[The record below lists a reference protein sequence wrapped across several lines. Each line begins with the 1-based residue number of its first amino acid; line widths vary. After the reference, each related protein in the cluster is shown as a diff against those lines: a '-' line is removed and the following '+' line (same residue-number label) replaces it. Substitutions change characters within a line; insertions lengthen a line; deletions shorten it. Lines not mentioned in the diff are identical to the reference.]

1 MIEIA
6 NKFNILGKAISA
18 ERYGFGHINDTYLVV
33 CDSDVKYIMQRIN
46 HNVFKD
52 VPALMENI
60 VGVTEH
66 IYKRLVSEGGD
77 IEHALKVIP
86 TREGKSFFHSKD
98 GNYFRMYNF
107 IDGAISIE
115 RRATKEEFRLA
126 AIGFGRFQKML
137 DGFPANKLNETIK
150 DFHNTR
156 TRFENFLK
164 AIEDDLAGRK
174 NNCKE
179 EIDFFI
185 KRKGYSLRIVEA
197 IEKGLIPLRV
207 THNDT
212 KLNNVLINLTEMKAS
227 TVIDLDTVMPGS
239 IVYDFGDSI
248 RSGANTGAED
258 EKDLSK
264 VGFSLELF
272 EAYTSGFLEEVGN
285 RLTKSEVDSLAFG
298 AILMTFECGMRF
310 LTDHLN
316 GDKYFKIHRE
326 NHNLDR
332 CRTQIKLVEEMEKN
346 LDKMETIVKKH
357 SNVNQ

>member
-6 NKFNILGKAISA
+6 NKFNIVGNAISA
-18 ERYGFGHINDTYLVV
+18 ERYGCGHINDTYLVV

-66 IYKRLVSEGGD
+66 IYKRLVREGGD
-77 IEHALKVIP
+77 TEHALRVIP
-86 TREGKSFFHSKD
+86 TREGKSFFNSKD

-156 TRFENFLK
+156 KRFENFLK
-164 AIEDDLAGRK
+164 AVEDDLAGRK
-174 NNCKE
+174 DNCNQ

-197 IEKGLIPLRV
+197 IERTIIPLRV

-298 AILMTFECGMRF
+298 AILMTYECGMRF

-332 CRTQIKLVEEMEKN
+332 CRTQIKLVEEMEKD
-346 LDKMETIVKKH
+346 LLKMETIVKKI
-357 SNVNQ
+357 VR